1 MFEIEL
7 KNPDEMVLKVKDKT
21 ININVAQSTVNADLK
36 VGTLAGAGEFEI
48 GDAAVTGIALKDGGI
63 MYRVVIGTVKIGL
76 VGSTAQMEDL
86 DNLGPIDI
94 LGTSNAK
101 IVSVVEPK
109 ALIPMGNMD
118 FAEVKASVKVE
129 KKIKIKNPT
138 SLPPT
143 LEIWKLD

>member
-21 ININVAQSTVNADLK
+21 VNINVAQSTVNADLK

-63 MYRVVIGTVKIGL
+63 MYRVVIGNVKIGL
-76 VGSTAQMEDL
+76 VGNTAQMEDL

-118 FAEVKASVKVE
+118 FAEVKASVKME
-129 KKIKIKNPT
+129 KKIKIKNST

>member
-63 MYRVVIGTVKIGL
+63 MYQRL
-76 VGSTAQMEDL
+76 
-86 DNLGPIDI
+86 
-94 LGTSNAK
+94 
-101 IVSVVEPK
+101 
-109 ALIPMGNMD
+109 
-118 FAEVKASVKVE
+118 
-129 KKIKIKNPT
+129 
-138 SLPPT
+138 
-143 LEIWKLD
+143 

>member
-1 MFEIEL
+1 MFELEL
-7 KNPDEMVLKVKDKT
+7 KNPDELLIKCKDKT
-21 ININVAQSTVNADLK
+21 VAINIAQSTVNADLK
-36 VGTLAGAGEFEI
+36 VGVLAGAGEFEI
-48 GDAAVTGIALKDGGI
+48 GDVAITGIALKDGGI
-63 MYRVVIGTVKIGL
+63 MYRVQVGGVKLGL
-76 VGSTAQMEDL
+76 VGGTAQMEDL

-118 FAEVKASVKVE
+118 FAEVKATVKVE
-129 KKIKIKNPT
+129 KRIKIKNSS
-138 SLPPT
+138 SLPAT

>member
-7 KNPDEMVLKVKDKT
+7 KNPDELVLKTKDRAVN
-21 ININVAQSTVNADLK
+21 INIAQSTVNADLK

-48 GDAAVTGIALKDGGI
+48 GDAAIVGIALKDGGI
-63 MYRVVIGTVKIGL
+63 MYRVTIGGVKIGL
-76 VGSTAQMEDL
+76 VGNTAQMEDL

-118 FAEVKASVKVE
+118 FAEVKASVKME
-129 KKIKIKNPT
+129 KKIKIKGSS
-138 SLPPT
+138 SLPAT